1 MKKFLFTMLTFA
13 IIIGTG
19 IVHAA
24 APEGW
29 TTDFDKALA
38 EAKAAKKH
46 VFVLFTGSDWC
57 GWCIKLRKNVLD
69 NKKFKKFAKENLVLV
84 YCDFPAKKKLPAAE
98 MRKNRALQQ
107 RLNAPGGF
115 PGAVVVTPEG
125 KVTGKI
131 SGYRDCKDYI
141 KELKSIIK

>member
-57 GWCIKLRKNVLD
+57 GWCVKLRKNVLD
-69 NKKFKKFAKENLVLV
+69 NKKFKKFAKENLVLLYDTV
-84 YCDFPAKKKLPAAE
+84 PAGMAHDTGLNGKLMDCHGNIVA
-98 MRKNRALQQ
+98 Q
-107 RLNAPGGF
+107 
-115 PGAVVVTPEG
+115 
-125 KVTGKI
+125 KI
-131 SGYRDCKDYI
+131 NS
-141 KELKSIIK
+141 

>member
-1 MKKFLFTMLTFA
+1 MKKFLFTALIAAVTIA
-13 IIIGTG
+13 AG
-19 IVHAA
+19 VVNAA
-24 APEGW
+24 APKGW
-29 TTDFDKALA
+29 TTDFDEALA
-38 EAKAAKKH
+38 EAKANKKY
-46 VFVLFTGSDWC
+46 VYVLFTGSDWC

-69 NKKFKKFAKENLVLV
+69 NNNFKKFAEKNLVLV

-125 KVTGKI
+125 KVIGKI